1 MGLPSIE
8 IIFKQLAV
16 TAVKRSQLGIVGLI
30 VNEVGKNLDYER
42 V

>member
-8 IIFKQLAV
+8 IIYKQLAV

-30 VNEVGKNLDYER
+30 EKESTNQW
-42 V
+42 